1 MRILVT
7 GSTGLIGSALIPLLR
22 AGGHEIVRLVRAQT
36 CPQSG
41 EIQWDPAAGKLD
53 ASALEGFDGVVHLSG
68 ENIGEGRWTAS
79 RKQRIY
85 DSRIKSTQLLSESL
99 ARLRQPPR
107 VLVGASAIGYYGDR
121 GDELLQEDSAPGS
134 GFLADLCRNWE
145 AACEPAAEKGIRVVN
160 LRNGVVLSG
169 RGGALPR
176 MVLPFRFF
184 VGGKVG
190 AGKQFLSW
198 IALDDTVALILHA
211 LSTDALQGPVNAV
224 GPNPVSNLE
233 FTRTLGRVLRRP
245 TVFPVPAFIIRLA
258 FGQMG
263 EELLLASQRVEPARL
278 MTTGFAFRYPQL
290 EGALRHALGK

>member
-22 AGGHEIVRLVRAQT
+22 AGGHETVRLVRAQT
-36 CPQSG
+36 RPQSG

-68 ENIGEGRWTAS
+68 ENIGDGRWTAG

-85 DSRIKSTQLLSESL
+85 DSRVKSTQLLSESL
-99 ARLRQPPR
+99 AQLTQPPKM
-107 VLVGASAIGYYGDR
+107 LVCASAIGYYGER
-121 GDELLQEDSAPGS
+121 GDELLREDSGAGT
-134 GFLADLCRNWE
+134 GFLADLCRDWE
-145 AACEPAAEKGIRVVN
+145 SACQPAAKKGIRIVN

-176 MVLPFRFF
+176 MVLPYRFF

-190 AGKQFLSW
+190 SGKQFLSW
-198 IALDDTVALILHA
+198 IALEDTVDLILHA
-211 LSTDALQGPVNAV
+211 LSTVALQGPVNAV
-224 GPNPVSNLE
+224 APNPVTNLE
-233 FTRTLGRVLRRP
+233 FTKILGRVLRRP

-263 EELLLASQRVEPARL
+263 EELLLASQRVEPTRL
-278 MTTGFAFRYPQL
+278 LTTGFAFRYPQL

>member
-7 GSTGLIGSALIPLLR
+7 GSTGLIGSALIPFLR
-22 AGGHEIVRLVRAQT
+22 AGGHEVVRLVRAQT
-36 CPQSG
+36 RPQSA

-68 ENIGEGRWTAS
+68 ENIGEGRWTAA

-99 ARLRQPPR
+99 AQLRQPPK
-107 VLVGASAIGYYGDR
+107 VLVCASAIGYYGDR
-121 GDELLQEDSAPGS
+121 GDELLREDSAPGS

-145 AACEPAAEKGIRVVN
+145 AACEPAARKGIRVVN

-176 MVLPFRFF
+176 MVLPFRMF

-190 AGKQFLSW
+190 SGKQFLSW
-198 IALDDTVALILHA
+198 IALDDTVAVILHA
-211 LSTDALQGPVNAV
+211 LSTDALQGPVTAV
-224 GPNPVSNLE
+224 ALNPVTNLE
-233 FTRTLGRVLRRP
+233 FTKILGRVLRRP

-263 EELLLASQRVEPARL
+263 EELLLASQRVEPTRL
-278 MTTGFAFRYPQL
+278 MTKGFAFRYPQL

>member
-36 CPQSG
+36 RPQSG

-68 ENIGEGRWTAS
+68 ENIGEGRWTAA
-79 RKQRIY
+79 RKQRIF

-99 ARLRQPPR
+99 AQLRQPPR

-121 GDELLQEDSAPGS
+121 GDELLREGSSPGS

-184 VGGKVG
+184 AGGKVG

-233 FTRTLGRVLRRP
+233 FTRILGRVLRRP